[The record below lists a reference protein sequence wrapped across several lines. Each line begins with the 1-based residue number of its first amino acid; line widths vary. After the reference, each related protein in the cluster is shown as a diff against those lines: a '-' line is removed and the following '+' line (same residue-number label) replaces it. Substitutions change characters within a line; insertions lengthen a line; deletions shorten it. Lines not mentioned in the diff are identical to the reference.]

1 MPRKKIYEVN
11 LSKEEREHLVNLV
24 SSGTEKAR
32 KLTRARILLKAD
44 EDWIDKDISEALNVG
59 RATVERIRKKY
70 FEEDLA
76 KAINRKPSSRQYEH
90 KIDGKIEAHL
100 IALSCGEAP
109 KGYADWS
116 LRLLADRLV
125 KLEQVDIE
133 SISHETVRQVLKKTR
148 IKPWLSEQWVI
159 PPEANAHFVCAM
171 EDILDL
177 YHEPYDPM
185 RPVVC
190 FDEATKQ
197 LIAEKRAALPMKPG
211 QPQRYDYEYERL
223 GTANIF
229 MFSEPLAGWRH
240 VEVTD
245 QRTMIDYAHCM
256 KYLVDERY
264 PEVEIVRVVQD
275 NLNTHTPAS
284 LYKAFPPEEAHR
296 ILQRLEFHYTP
307 KHGSW
312 LNIAEIELSVLGSQ
326 CLNRRI
332 DNKEFLIEETTAWNN
347 DRNEN
352 AKVVDWQFTTE
363 DARIKLKRL
372 YPSFHS

>member
-1 MPRKKIYEVN
+1 M
-11 LSKEEREHLVNLV
+11 
-24 SSGTEKAR
+24 
-32 KLTRARILLKAD
+32 
-44 EDWIDKDISEALNVG
+44 
-59 RATVERIRKKY
+59 
-70 FEEDLA
+70 EDL
-76 KAINRKPSSRQYEH
+76 
-90 KIDGKIEAHL
+90 
-100 IALSCGEAP
+100 
-109 KGYADWS
+109 
-116 LRLLADRLV
+116 
-125 KLEQVDIE
+125 
-133 SISHETVRQVLKKTR
+133 
-148 IKPWLSEQWVI
+148 
-159 PPEANAHFVCAM
+159 
-171 EDILDL
+171 LDL
-177 YHEPYDPM
+177 YHKPYDPM
-185 RPVVC
+185 HPVVC
-190 FDEATKQ
+190 FDEATQQ
-197 LIAEKRAALPMKPG
+197 LIAEKRAALPLKPG
-211 QPQRYDYEYERL
+211 QLRRYDYEYERL

-240 VEVTD
+240 VKVTA
-245 QRTMIDYAHCM
+245 QRTLIDYAHCM

-264 PEVEIVRVVQD
+264 PAVEIVHVVQD

-332 DNKEFLIEETTAWNN
+332 ANQELLIEETTAWNA

-372 YPSFHS
+372 YPSFHA